1 MVAKISASPS
11 TGRHCGQLNDA
22 YFGRTV
28 ACSTAPATHWRTAT
42 TPAGPSTGRASA
54 AVAAPS

>member
-11 TGRHCGQLNDA
+11 TSRHCGQLNEG

-28 ACSTAPATHWRTAT
+28 VSSTAAAIHWRTAT